1 MAEITMCRDTKCPEK
16 RNCYRF
22 TADIKF
28 GQAFFGVSPR
38 NKKSKEFECKKILQ
52 LREMTYGVKVARQ
65 ILILLVLVRIQV
77 GQIRLGGVKNCSYIY
92 IK

>member
-38 NKKSKEFECKKILQ
+38 NKKSKEFECKKIL
-52 LREMTYGVKVARQ
+52 
-65 ILILLVLVRIQV
+65 
-77 GQIRLGGVKNCSYIY
+77 
-92 IK
+92 